1 MQEEMKMFNKPKKE
15 KETYGIVGLGR
26 FGYALAME
34 LAEADADLLVLDK
47 DEEKVR
53 EIREYTENA
62 YVVKSLDKKSLAETG
77 IQNCDVV
84 VVCIGEHMESSIL
97 TTLNLVSLGIPTV
110 IAKATSPEHGEIL
123 KRLGAQVVYPE
134 RDMAIR
140 LATRLS
146 NSRILD
152 FIQLSEKLNITKL
165 SVPDALVQKSVVELN
180 LRARFGL
187 NIIAIEHNGQVIEHV
202 DPNYRFCPGDIL
214 ILSGSKES
222 LSRFDR
228 WIDKQ
233 E

>member
-1 MQEEMKMFNKPKKE
+1 
-15 KETYGIVGLGR
+15 
-26 FGYALAME
+26 
-34 LAEADADLLVLDK
+34 
-47 DEEKVR
+47 
-53 EIREYTENA
+53 
-62 YVVKSLDKKSLAETG
+62 
-77 IQNCDVV
+77 
-84 VVCIGEHMESSIL
+84 MESSIL

-140 LATRLS
+140 PATRLS
-146 NSRILD
+146 NSRVLD

-228 WIDKQ
+228 WTDKQ

>member
-1 MQEEMKMFNKPKKE
+1 MFGKK
-15 KETYGIVGLGR
+15 KKNAIAYGIIGLGR
-26 FGYALAME
+26 FGEALATE
-34 LAEADADLLVLDK
+34 LARSGAELLVMDR
-47 DEEKVR
+47 EEERVR
-53 EIREYTENA
+53 EMRDLTENA
-62 YVVKSLDKKSLAETG
+62 LVVNTLDKKTLTETG
-77 IQNCDVV
+77 IQNCDIA

-146 NSRILD
+146 
-152 FIQLSEKLNITKL
+152 IQLSEKLNITKL

>member
-1 MQEEMKMFNKPKKE
+1 MFGKK
-15 KETYGIVGLGR
+15 KKNAIAYGIIGLGR
-26 FGYALAME
+26 FGEALATE
-34 LAEADADLLVLDK
+34 LARSGAELLVMDR
-47 DEEKVR
+47 EEERVR
-53 EIREYTENA
+53 EMRELTENA
-62 YVVKSLDKKSLAETG
+62 LVVNTLDKKTLTETG
-77 IQNCDVV
+77 IQNCDIA

-110 IAKATSPEHGEIL
+110 IAKATSLEHGEIL
-123 KRLGAQVVYPE
+123 KKLGAEVVYPE
-134 RDMAIR
+134 HDMAVR
-140 LATRLS
+140 LAHRLEAV
-146 NSRILD
+146 RMLD